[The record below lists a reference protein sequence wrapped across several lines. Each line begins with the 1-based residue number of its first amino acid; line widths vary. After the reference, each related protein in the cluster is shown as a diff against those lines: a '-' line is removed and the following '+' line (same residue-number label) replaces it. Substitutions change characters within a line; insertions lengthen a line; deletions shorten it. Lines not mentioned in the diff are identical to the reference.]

1 MSRPIPPPLAN
12 FDLTMRSTSRRRDRS
27 GSIVKVEQ
35 VGDRS
40 AEEFLDR
47 SAYVNINANWVNVKG
62 AWLIHVVL
70 ILCGKIIIDTIPGT
84 TAQFSWTL
92 VNLSYLAITYL
103 MFHWVTGIPFDN
115 DLHGGAYDELT
126 MWEQID
132 DGAQYTPA
140 KKWLFSLPVGLFLA
154 STHYTNYNP
163 WLFAINVTA
172 LLFVLIPKL
181 PQFHRTRVRFM
192 PTASGVSTPLTPNF
206 SASGANTPVREHP
219 PPAIHITEAN
229 FR

>member
-1 MSRPIPPPLAN
+1 MAVQFTCRLV
-12 FDLTMRSTSRRRDRS
+12 RSIGFAAPAITSR
-27 GSIVKVEQ
+27 
-35 VGDRS
+35 
-40 AEEFLDR
+40 L
-47 SAYVNINANWVNVKG
+47 
-62 AWLIHVVL
+62 LIHR
-70 ILCGKIIIDTIPGT
+70 
-84 TAQFSWTL
+84 
-92 VNLSYLAITYL
+92 
-103 MFHWVTGIPFDN
+103 
-115 DLHGGAYDELT
+115 
-126 MWEQID
+126 
-132 DGAQYTPA
+132 
-140 KKWLFSLPVGLFLA
+140 FLA

-181 PQFHRTRVRFM
+181 PQVRCLILLMKQSLTSLQFHRTRVRFM